1 MERRVCPVTTE
12 RMRKMLRRDFL
23 NGVVDIHIHAG
34 PSVAN
39 RKVDALEMLRQAEE
53 AGYAGFLVKDHY
65 VPSTHGCLMVEKHF
79 STGCR
84 VFSSVAMNNSM
95 GGFNLNALD
104 AAYNMGAKI
113 AYMPTVSSKLHIDG
127 HKGKS
132 FHGSGAMTA
141 EETPIYYL
149 DGDGKLIPEVL
160 DVLDYM
166 AAHPDFVLATGH
178 GSPAEIDVL
187 IDEAFA
193 RGVKKIVVNH
203 PHFSINASEE
213 QVVRW
218 ARAGAFIEITA
229 MEHGMVLEDRD
240 DLFNSIDLVKRV
252 MDSGIPAERIVISS
266 DFGQAVSPYPVEGM
280 YKFLDLLYST
290 VGIDEDTLT
299 IMVKDNPAR
308 LMGMKD

>member
-1 MERRVCPVTTE
+1 
-12 RMRKMLRRDFL
+12 MLSRSFL

-65 VPSTHGCLMVEKHF
+65 VPSAHGCQIVEKHF
-79 STGCR
+79 SSGCR
-84 VFSSVAMNNSM
+84 VFGSVAMNHSV
-95 GGFNLNALD
+95 GGFNVNALD

-127 HKGKS
+127 HKGKK
-132 FHGSGAMTA
+132 FHGSGNMTA
-141 EETPIYYL
+141 EEIPIYYL
-149 DGDGKLIPEVL
+149 DGEGKVISEVIA
-160 DVLDYM
+160 VLDYM

-178 GSPAEIDVL
+178 GSPAEIDAL
-187 IDEAFA
+187 IDEAFR
-193 RGVKKIVVNH
+193 RGVKKLLVNH
-203 PHFSINASEE
+203 PHFQINATPE

-218 ARAGAFIEITA
+218 AKAGAYIEITA

-252 MDSGIPAERIVISS
+252 LDSGVPVDQVVISS
-266 DFGQAVSPYPVEGM
+266 DFGQAVSPYPVEGL
-280 YKFLDLLYST
+280 YKFLNLLYET
-290 VGIDEDTLT
+290 VGIDEDTLAR
-299 IMVKDNPAR
+299 MVKDNPAR
-308 LMGMKD
+308 LMGMKA

>member
-1 MERRVCPVTTE
+1 
-12 RMRKMLRRDFL
+12 MLRRSFM

-65 VPSTHGCLMVEKHF
+65 VPSCHGCLMVEKHF

-84 VFSSVAMNNSM
+84 VFSSIAMNNSV

-127 HKGKS
+127 HKGKQ
-132 FHGSGAMTA
+132 FHGSGNMTA

-149 DGDGKLIPEVL
+149 DANGHVIPQVL

-166 AAHPDFVLATGH
+166 AARPDFVLATGH
-178 GSPAEIDVL
+178 GSATEIDAL
-187 IDEAFA
+187 IDEAFQ
-193 RGVKKIVVNH
+193 RGVKNILVNH
-203 PHFSINASEE
+203 PHFQINASPE

-218 ARAGAFIEITA
+218 AQAGANIEITA

-252 MDSGIPAERIVISS
+252 LDSGVPAERIVISS
-266 DFGQAVSPYPVEGM
+266 DFGQAVSPYPVDGL
-280 YKFLDLLYST
+280 YKFLSLLYDT
-290 VGIDEDTLT
+290 VGIDESTLAL
-299 IMVKDNPAR
+299 MVKENPAR
-308 LMGMKD
+308 LMGLSG

>member
-1 MERRVCPVTTE
+1 
-12 RMRKMLRRDFL
+12 MLDRSFL

-53 AGYAGFLVKDHY
+53 VGYAGFLVKDHY
-65 VPSTHGCLMVEKHF
+65 VPSAHGCRMVEKHF

-84 VFSSVAMNNSM
+84 VFGSIAMNNSV

-104 AAYNMGAKI
+104 AAYHMGAKI
-113 AYMPTVSSKLHIDG
+113 AYMPTVSSQLHIDG

-132 FHGSGAMTA
+132 FHGSGGMTA

-149 DGDGKLIPEVL
+149 DGNGKLIPQVL

-166 AAHPDFVLATGH
+166 AQHPDFVLATGH

-187 IDEAFA
+187 IDEAFS
-193 RGVKKIVVNH
+193 RGVQHILVNH
-203 PHFSINASEE
+203 PHFQINASEE
-213 QVVRW
+213 QLVRW
-218 ARAGAFIEITA
+218 SCAGANIEITA

-240 DLFNSIDLVKRV
+240 DLFNSIDLVRRV
-252 MDSGIPAERIVISS
+252 LDSGVPAERVVISS
-266 DFGQAVSPYPVEGM
+266 DFGQAVSPYPVDGL
-280 YKFLDLLYST
+280 YKFLNLLCET
-290 VGIDEDTLT
+290 VGIDEETLAV
-299 IMVKDNPAR
+299 MVKKNPAR
-308 LMGMKD
+308 LMGIG